1 MQLPGP
7 LGVKGKGRWEGGQ
20 PPASTSLL
28 RGQGAKNSPNWPPL
42 TSVTGPQLRSPRQ
55 RGNLLPY
62 KRGVVDSPRQALRD
76 PGVPTSLHCVPQGGL
91 PPRQLT
97 RGRAKAHTAWHPPGP
112 TAVRTSRTSGVWL
125 PAPRPQKAGP
135 PGQGEPG
142 ERRQDGVAL
151 QRTWGRLAR
160 ATASPQIPSAPA
172 GPVPGWGPHPSSLGP
187 RCRPLGTLAPA

>member
-1 MQLPGP
+1 MPRTPQIGP
-7 LGVKGKGRWEGGQ
+7 LSHQSQDPSSDHHGRGE
-20 PPASTSLL
+20 TYCL
-28 RGQGAKNSPNWPPL
+28 
-42 TSVTGPQLRSPRQ
+42 
-55 RGNLLPY
+55 